1 MRDVDGG
8 SVFSRQHF
16 LGLSVAGL
24 AVAAFPIG
32 QVAMPDGRRTFSHL
46 GKEISVAT
54 DGGEELIVEGKS
66 LRVISSNG
74 AYRAA
79 EFAFAPEFTLE
90 DLGRRVAENT
100 GRIPGRF

>member
-1 MRDVDGG
+1 MRDADGG
-8 SVFSRQHF
+8 SVFSRQRF

-24 AVAAFPIG
+24 AVAAI
-32 QVAMPDGRRTFSHL
+32 PDGRRTFSHL

-74 AYRAA
+74 AYRTA
-79 EFAFAPEFTLE
+79 ELAFAPEFTLE